1 MEGVIQKSNEHA
13 RLFGCEWLFGDVGEV
28 GLCAYLDIPLQF
40 VTA

>member
-1 MEGVIQKSNEHA
+1 MLLQEVIFPS
-13 RLFGCEWLFGDVGEV
+13 RVFGDVGEV